1 MVCGGGTGMMELLLL
16 RRLHFLR
23 RRRDGAAT
31 QPWRLLLLLWTEL
44 TVSYISALYVYDYN
58 VVCIK
63 TTIYV

>member
-1 MVCGGGTGMMELLLL
+1 MMELLLL

-23 RRRDGAAT
+23 RR
-31 QPWRLLLLLWTEL
+31 WELLLLLSTEL

-63 TTIYV
+63 TTICV